1 MKFEQV
7 ILPCDD
13 SPEMYQIVGIHA
25 SCQHY
30 QKFKTFKKS
39 QKVA

>member
-13 SPEMYQIVGIHA
+13 SPEMYQIGIHA